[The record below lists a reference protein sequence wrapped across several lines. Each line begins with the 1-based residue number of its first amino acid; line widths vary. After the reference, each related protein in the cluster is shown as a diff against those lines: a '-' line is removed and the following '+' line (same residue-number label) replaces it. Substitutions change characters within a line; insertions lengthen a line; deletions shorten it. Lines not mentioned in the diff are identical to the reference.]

1 MEFADLVADLPLE
14 RRLALAYAPTRSRPT
29 TLALFALDGALGRV
43 VRSTRETMLGQL
55 RLAWWREALARPI
68 DRQPQG
74 EPVLEALRVFG
85 DLRAGLECL
94 VDGWEALLGDAPLP
108 EDRFAAF
115 AAGRGE
121 ACSML
126 SRVLDEDTSAQS
138 AQLAGVAWALA
149 ELAPRLSNPQ
159 ERDNAAR
166 LIAAHNWEQ
175 VALPRSLRPLK
186 LLHGLALRSKGAA
199 PLLDRRRDILAA
211 FRLGLLGV

>member
-1 MEFADLVADLPLE
+1 MEFAHLVAELPLE
-14 RRLALAYAPTRSRPT
+14 RRLALAYAPARARPA

-68 DRQPQG
+68 DQQPQG
-74 EPVLEALRVFG
+74 EPVLAALRAFG
-85 DLRAGLECL
+85 DERAGLECL

-108 EDRFAAF
+108 EERFAAF

-121 ACSML
+121 ACSL
-126 SRVLDEDTSAQS
+126 LAKVLDEDKSAES
-138 AQLAGVAWALA
+138 ARLAGSAWALA
-149 ELAPRLSNPQ
+149 ELAPRLSDPL
-159 ERDNAAR
+159 EGDCAAR
-166 LIAAHNWEQ
+166 LIASHNWTG

-186 LLHGLALRSKGAA
+186 LLHGLALRSKGER
-199 PLLDRRRDILAA
+199 PLLDRRRDILVA